1 MLATFILLSLTTNH
15 LLHEYVGESRLF
27 FGFQKGHSK
36 SEKMS
41 TLFWGISTCYQLLA
55 IHYTPPPPTAQC
67 STTGYS
73 LLSTGY
79 SLLSTNYILYLLST
93 GKVNW
98 LTSNYWPFITRYCNS
113 WLFTANWLLT
123 RVGKIWSSKGTCR
136 YQNYLNQRTK
146 SL

>member
-1 MLATFILLSLTTNH
+1 MLATFTAITNYQPLATWICRRIKVVFWVPKRSLEEWKNEH
-15 LLHEYVGESRLF
+15 LVLRHFHMLPA
-27 FGFQKGHSK
+27 
-36 SEKMS
+36 
-41 TLFWGISTCYQLLA
+41 TCYSL
-55 IHYTPPPPTAQC
+55 HTTPPTAQC

-113 WLFTANWLLT
+113 GLFTANWLLT